1 MSHFSPTWVLES
13 YINDRTHP
21 DAIQNTS
28 KYYNRNLTRDIYY
41 SLTLYIFIF
50 TGFLFIC
57 REAYLKKE
65 LSEYNKFLL
74 FQVLSIL
81 YFVSVSGFWGNTK
94 YFIPCAI
101 NLSFFF
107 AQGLRIY
114 FDYFKK
120 IIS

>member
-1 MSHFSPTWVLES
+1 MQKIKH
-13 YINDRTHP
+13 IN
-21 DAIQNTS
+21 IKNQSLFFLS
-28 KYYNRNLTRDIYY
+28 KYPLNKLI
-41 SLTLYIFIF
+41 LGVPIKVAVKIF

-120 IIS
+120 IISKFQLIY